1 LPVIFTGPPGSAD
14 YFAELDGFLKIAL
27 GEAATERYQVIVGQ
41 PETVAASLNDAIRL
55 VRKQRRRDGDAYYF
69 NWLMKIPFAHQVPF
83 DVTHESVADLDLDP
97 GLPRH
102 EIAVNL
108 RRAFSA
114 IVTGNVKDYGIRMIE
129 RDGPFELRCGQEV
142 KRALDKLLDRMVKK
156 GRMKLATEAYK
167 PCYRVV

>member
-1 LPVIFTGPPGSAD
+1 
-14 YFAELDGFLKIAL
+14 
-27 GEAATERYQVIVGQ
+27 
-41 PETVAASLNDAIRL
+41 
-55 VRKQRRRDGDAYYF
+55 
-69 NWLMKIPFAHQVPF
+69 
-83 DVTHESVADLDLDP
+83 VTHESVAQLDLDP

-129 RDGPFELRCGQEV
+129 RDGPFELRCGREV

-156 GRMKLATEAYK
+156 GRMKLATEAYE